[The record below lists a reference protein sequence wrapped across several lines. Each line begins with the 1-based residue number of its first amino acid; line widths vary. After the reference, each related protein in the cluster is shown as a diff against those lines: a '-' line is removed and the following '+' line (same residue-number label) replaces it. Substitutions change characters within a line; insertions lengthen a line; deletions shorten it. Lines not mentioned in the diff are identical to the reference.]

1 MNTTPE
7 LLRRLKLDLEIIPT
21 RDDKD
26 ELLNGLIS
34 WAIDEITA
42 EGITLDSSSDRD
54 KSLAVS
60 YAAHLYRIRASTDPD
75 KAKMPRFLRLA
86 LNNRKFAQAMAEEV
100 D

>member
-1 MNTTPE
+1 MTATTE
-7 LLRRLKLDLEIIPT
+7 LIRRLKADLEILST

-26 ELLNGLIS
+26 ELLQSLLL
-34 WAIDEITA
+34 WAIDEIAA

-60 YAAHLYRIRASTDPD
+60 YAAHLYRVRASADPD

-86 LNNRKFAQAMAEEV
+86 LNNRKFAEAMGEEV
-100 D
+100 G